1 MNSIDVSV
9 IVPIYNAEQYISDLM
24 GNLHEQ
30 VFQKTEFILVND
42 GSTDGTH
49 DIISEKLSQLNDER
63 FRYFEN
69 ENKGVSAARN
79 FGIWVARGE
88 YVIFIDGDDA
98 FTNDLVE
105 TYYNAIVKS
114 KADIEFFN
122 ISAFNPV
129 DGVTILNY
137 VSNLKNG
144 FHTFHET
151 LKDVFKFK
159 IQGYP
164 FTYISKKELWTEG
177 FPEQVRIAEDLY
189 ALVKILK
196 LNPKSVAH
204 YNSSSKY
211 VYMLNEK
218 SALRNN
224 PNAEFECVQTTRKIS
239 DLFSKG
245 TTDRAWADNLTVG
258 LYFEFLRHALKRNDR
273 AEVKRYRELI
283 FKNFF
288 HTRMPVL
295 SRLKR
300 IFILVTSLLATR

>member
-1 MNSIDVSV
+1 MNYIDVSV
-9 IVPIYNAEQYISDLM
+9 IVPIYNAEKYISDLM
-24 GNLHEQ
+24 DNLHGQ

-69 ENKGVSAARN
+69 ENKGVSSARN
-79 FGIWVARGE
+79 FGIRVAQGE
-88 YVIFIDGDDA
+88 YVIFIDVDDT
-98 FTNDLVE
+98 FTNDFVE
-105 TYYNAIVKS
+105 TYYNEIVKS

-144 FHTFHET
+144 FHTFYET

-177 FPEQVRIAEDLY
+177 FPEQMRIAEDLY

-196 LNPKSVAH
+196 LNPTSVAH
-204 YNSSSKY
+204 YNSYSKY

-218 SALRNN
+218 STLRNN
-224 PNAEFECVQTTRKIS
+224 PNADFEGVQTSREIA

-245 TTDRAWADNLTVG
+245 TNDRAWADNLTVG
-258 LYFEFLRHALKRNDR
+258 LYFEFLRHGLKRNDR

-300 IFILVTSLLATR
+300 IFILVTSLLLIR